1 MSAAAGKTIRSTH
14 PADGAYSSGS
24 GQELPLKE
32 LMPSEVMANNFVDD
46 LKQRE
51 AEMLFNI
58 QGTFSARP
66 DSFAGGYSNYLNNA
80 LQLYG
85 APPLV
90 AQSLAAKQG
99 QRNLEYC
106 NTATTDGN
114 QQCGMAEGLYGNL
127 SSEQVQGQWTHPY
140 MAAPGG
146 GAQAPG
152 CEKGAQH

>member
-1 MSAAAGKTIRSTH
+1 M
-14 PADGAYSSGS
+14 PM
-24 GQELPLKE
+24 KE
-32 LMPSEVMANNFVDD
+32 LMPSELMVNNYVDD

-66 DSFAGGYSNYLNNA
+66 DSFVGGYSNYLNNA

-90 AQSLAAKQG
+90 AQSLAAKEG

-106 NTATTDGN
+106 NVATTDGN
-114 QQCGMAEGLYGNL
+114 QQCNQAEGLMANL
-127 SSEQVQGQWTHPY
+127 SSDQLQQQWSHPF
-140 MAAPGG
+140 ASAPGMAG
-146 GAQAPG
+146 PGAAQGPG
-152 CEKGAQH
+152 CEKGSAAR